1 MFFGSKLGITR
12 RHIGLLLVIFGTVVL
27 ALSIR
32 VKPQIQDR
40 GLREKIARN
49 HPDSIQ
55 VTETTIIRW
64 RFWLGLVFVAVGTA
78 LQW

>member
-1 MFFGSKLGITR
+1 MFSGFKLDITR

-40 GLREKIARN
+40 GLREIARN

-55 VTETTIIRW
+55 LTETTIIRW
-64 RFWLGLVFVAVGTA
+64 RFWLGLVFVAIGTA